1 MSILPTYRA
10 GRICI
15 PWWYGLG
22 YPLVYLALGVAIGI
36 SKSDTMAIALSQEA
50 IIALLVCALAG
61 AIVYNVL
68 YSLSKFRE
76 QQLDAA
82 QVYENIVASGRDP
95 SEPSQL
101 TAQEKWDL
109 QKVQRFDPIFM
120 VGIIIGVI
128 LATACAVAISWFY
141 LYRWVGTEWYEWA
154 ALGFII
160 SLIAAWF
167 INESV
172 VKLATSGLWAKVS
185 ARAFQGVVTSVA
197 ENPEAVTLLDEYVE
211 KFIAGGFSKKDAIK
225 KAQEYLANHP
235 ELIK

>member
-22 YPLVYLALGVAIGI
+22 YPLIYLTLGIAIGI

-61 AIVYNVL
+61 AVIYNVL

-82 QVYENIVASGRDP
+82 KVYENVVASGRDP

-120 VGIIIGVI
+120 GGIIVGVI

-141 LYRWVGTEWYEWA
+141 LFRWVGTEWYEWA
-154 ALGFII
+154 AIGFVV

-167 INESV
+167 LNETV
-172 VKLATSGLWAKVS
+172 VKLVTSGLWSKV
-185 ARAFQGVVTSVA
+185 ATQAFQGVTAAVA
-197 ENPEAVTLLDEYVE
+197 ENPEALTLLDEYVQ
-211 KFIAGGFSKKDAIK
+211 KFIQAGFSKKDALA
-225 KAQEYLANHP
+225 KAQEYIASHP